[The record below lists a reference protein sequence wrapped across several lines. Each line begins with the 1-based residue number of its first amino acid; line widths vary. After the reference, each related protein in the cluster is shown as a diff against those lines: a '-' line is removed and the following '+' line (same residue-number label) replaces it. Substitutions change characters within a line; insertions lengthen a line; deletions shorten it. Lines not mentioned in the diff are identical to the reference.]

1 MTKEKAKDKPEAF
14 EKQLER
20 LEEIVRGLES
30 GDKGLEESLG
40 LFEEGVGLSKRL
52 SARLE
57 EVKTRVEVLT
67 KEGKG
72 RFSSTDADSDDIH

>member
-1 MTKEKAKDKPEAF
+1 MKPKEKSEPF

-20 LEEIVRGLES
+20 LEEIVQGLES
-30 GDKGLEESLG
+30 GERGLEESLT

-52 SARLE
+52 STRLE
-57 EVKTRVEVLT
+57 EVRTRVEVLT

-72 RFSSTDADSDDIH
+72 KYSSKEADPEDLGN

>member
-1 MTKEKAKDKPEAF
+1 MKPKDKPEPF

-20 LEEIVRGLES
+20 LEEIVQGLES
-30 GDKGLEESLG
+30 GERGLEESLT

-52 SARLE
+52 SIRLE
-57 EVKTRVEVLT
+57 EVRTRVEVLT

-72 RFSSTDADSDDIH
+72 KYSSKESDAEELGN

>member
-1 MTKEKAKDKPEAF
+1 MKGKEKPEAF

-20 LEEIVRGLES
+20 LEEIVAGLES
-30 GDKGLEESLG
+30 GDKGLEESLT

-57 EVKTRVEVLT
+57 EVRTRVEVLT

-72 RFSSTDADSDDIH
+72 KFSAKDADPDELGR

>member
-1 MTKEKAKDKPEAF
+1 MTKEKAKDKPEPF

-67 KEGKG
+67 KEGRG
-72 RFSSTDADSDDIH
+72 RFSAKDVEHEDIN